1 MVGTIEARFRKTK
14 SFYEQIGH
22 RSFVIVPHEICVK
35 KITCEFDDYLL
46 LILIINIL
54 KGLIHMIKTIFI
66 GGMHCEHCV
75 KAVNDALKVLPGI
88 TSVTVSL
95 EDNVATVSGPAPDD
109 AAIKA
114 AIEDTGFDVIEIA

>member
-1 MVGTIEARFRKTK
+1 
-14 SFYEQIGH
+14 
-22 RSFVIVPHEICVK
+22 
-35 KITCEFDDYLL
+35 
-46 LILIINIL
+46 
-54 KGLIHMIKTIFI
+54 MIKTIFI

-75 KAVNDALKVLPGI
+75 KAVNDELKALPGI

>member
-1 MVGTIEARFRKTK
+1 
-14 SFYEQIGH
+14 
-22 RSFVIVPHEICVK
+22 
-35 KITCEFDDYLL
+35 
-46 LILIINIL
+46 
-54 KGLIHMIKTIFI
+54 MIKTIFI

-75 KAVNDALKVLPGI
+75 KAVNGALKAVPGI

>member
-1 MVGTIEARFRKTK
+1 
-14 SFYEQIGH
+14 
-22 RSFVIVPHEICVK
+22 
-35 KITCEFDDYLL
+35 
-46 LILIINIL
+46 
-54 KGLIHMIKTIFI
+54 MIKTIFI

-75 KAVNDALKVLPGI
+75 KAVNEALKALPGI

>member
-1 MVGTIEARFRKTK
+1 M
-14 SFYEQIGH
+14 
-22 RSFVIVPHEICVK
+22 
-35 KITCEFDDYLL
+35 
-46 LILIINIL
+46 
-54 KGLIHMIKTIFI
+54 IHMIKTIFI

>member
-1 MVGTIEARFRKTK
+1 MVGTIEARFQKTK
-14 SFYEQIGH
+14 AFCEQIGH

-54 KGLIHMIKTIFI
+54 KGMIHMIKTIFI

-75 KAVNDALKVLPGI
+75 KAVNDALKALPGI

-95 EDNVATVSGPAPDD
+95 EDNVATVSGPDPDD

>member
-1 MVGTIEARFRKTK
+1 MIF
-14 SFYEQIGH
+14 
-22 RSFVIVPHEICVK
+22 
-35 KITCEFDDYLL
+35 
-46 LILIINIL
+46 
-54 KGLIHMIKTIFI
+54 MIKTIFI

-75 KAVNDALKVLPGI
+75 KAVNDALKAVPGI

-95 EDNVATVSGPAPDD
+95 EDNVATVSGAALDD